1 MFKSFKQWIG
11 RHWQLVKQSRL
22 DPHLLKYFDWPL
34 FIIVLMLTSVGIV
47 TIFAATAS
55 PITEM
60 PSNIVEILST
70 QSLTYP
76 RLQLIWFGVGLVAM
90 FVIMFFHYKLYG
102 RYSVALYL
110 LNIGMLLLVLLLQT
124 GGRGGMN
131 AFIKWGSGSERGIQ
145 PSELG
150 KVIIIICLAKNFA
163 TRKAPISTLKDFL
176 WQTAYVG
183 IPLVLIV
190 LQPDFGTALVYIF
203 IFAVML
209 FASNMDWK
217 LIVTL
222 IGSLVLLMIPVWHF
236 LTMSSDNFRLTRI
249 LMWLNPEAYPDE
261 ARQIINSQLA
271 IGSGGLFG
279 KGLISVGSLASLGY
293 ISDDHT
299 DMIFAIVCE
308 AFGYVGGGVL
318 ILMFLA
324 LIVRLFQLSNR
335 VKDPFGSYVILGVAA
350 MFLFHIMENIGMVIG
365 LLPCTGIPLPFISYG
380 GSHMLS
386 VMMAIGLV
394 MNVVIRDR
402 QAEHQPRRQ
411 ITTKL

>member
-1 MFKSFKQWIG
+1 MFKLFKQWIG
-11 RHWQLVKQSRL
+11 IQLKRIRRSVISREEIR
-22 DPHLLKYFDWPL
+22 YFDWPL
-34 FIIVLMLTSVGIV
+34 FLIVIALVCTGIV

-76 RLQLIWFGVGLVAM
+76 RLQLIWFLVGIAAM
-90 FVIMFFHYKLYG
+90 IMIMLFNYKLYG
-102 RYSVALYL
+102 QYSMGLYL
-110 LNIGMLLLVLLLQT
+110 LNILMLMTVLVVQM

-131 AFIKWGSGSERGIQ
+131 AFIKWGSGAERGFQ

-150 KVIIIICLAKNFA
+150 KIIIIICLAKNFA
-163 TRKAPISTLKDFL
+163 TRKAPISTLRDFL

-190 LQPDFGTALVYIF
+190 LQPDVGTALVYMF

-209 FASNMDWK
+209 FASKMDWK
-217 LIVTL
+217 LIVML
-222 IGSLVLLMIPVWHF
+222 LGALVLLLIPVWHF
-236 LTMSSDNFRLTRI
+236 LTLSSDNFRLTRI

-261 ARQIINSQLA
+261 ARQIINAQLA

-308 AFGYVGGGVL
+308 AFGFVGGGLVIILYLLL
-318 ILMFLA
+318 IL
-324 LIVRLFQLSNR
+324 RLFQLSNKVR
-335 VKDPFGSYVILGVAA
+335 DAFGSYIILGVAA
-350 MFLFHIMENIGMVIG
+350 MFMFHILENIGMVIG
-365 LLPCTGIPLPFISYG
+365 LMPCTGIPLPFVSYG

-386 VMMAIGLV
+386 IMLSIGAV
-394 MNVVIRDR
+394 MNVVARDR
-402 QAEHQPRRQ
+402 AADRAPRKRV
-411 ITTKL
+411 TREL